1 MWHII
6 ANFQERRFLGQIC
19 LFAPNFLERIS
30 EAKLVRQHTSPKSG
44 SFYRSPN
51 IPNEVNSGV
60 ELLVQSFHIMNF
72 DLAVLGGSLDLH
84 MRTGVFLHGVCVA
97 DRPYFARLIFDKH
110 RLLVAFLDTAPIARR
125 IYHRA
130 ALQVADTAL
139 PRAGE
144 GCPVRENQHQK

>member
-1 MWHII
+1 LIWPS
-6 ANFQERRFLGQIC
+6 FEVPLTSTC
-19 LFAPNFLERIS
+19 AP
-30 EAKLVRQHTSPKSG
+30 
-44 SFYRSPN
+44 
-51 IPNEVNSGV
+51 
-60 ELLVQSFHIMNF
+60 
-72 DLAVLGGSLDLH
+72 
-84 MRTGVFLHGVCVA
+84 GVFLHEVRVG

-110 RLLVAFLDTAPIARR
+110 RLLAFLDTAPIARR